1 MPNVNDYNWTDP
13 ATGKATAP
21 GVGNPTLKASPPAPT
36 TKPNEA
42 VAING
47 AEFNTSEKQKEN
59 FTDIQPQGNTLYG
72 VPKAPTSPVLPD
84 VISQS
89 DFDTSMSAEKLSE
102 VTNQAKSLTN
112 FTPEQTKSLDTLN
125 AKIETGYEPTQTDIN
140 NLDYA
145 KTKGYVYNPST
156 EPKVESATGTPEAN
170 KSTVD
175 QIFESKSNM
184 ATVRANARAEASK
197 TLGLDEKSTAIAVAH
212 NVVIELRTDLEKK
225 GIIDIKDANV
235 IKGKPILT
243 AQIAGQLKEMSAD
256 QKLDTMIMQ
265 INYNRALE
273 EEATAQGN
281 YDRAYEIVKETA
293 SDAYQGAKDQ
303 IDALL
308 FKGEIEQIAADKL
321 TTQLEDERDLAL
333 DGYVLIKSAEGLT
346 EDQIYR
352 DPVNGNIYLKP
363 KPTVAS
369 TMEIG
374 GITYGFDDQG
384 NKIATYGRTET
395 PSGSETTE
403 TPSDSETTV
412 GISKAD
418 ISAIETGLVSRVG
431 SDGYLSPEDYNGAKQ
446 EWINAKGTPASFD
459 KKFKDR
465 RNPTNKYYNVEGAKS
480 TNDTDFDL
488 EGYLNQ
494 PVSTTKEKKNLIQKL
509 FNL

>member
-1 MPNVNDYNWTDP
+1 MANKNDYNWTDP

-175 QIFESKSNM
+175 QIFESKSNL
-184 ATVRANARAEASK
+184 ATVRATAKLEASK
-197 TLGLDEKSTAIAVAH
+197 ALGLDEKSTAIATAQS
-212 NVVIELRTDLEKK
+212 VVNQLRTELQNQ
-225 GIIDIKDANV
+225 GIMDIKEQDV
-235 IKGKPILT
+235 IRGKPILT
-243 AQIAGQLKEMSAD
+243 AQIAGQLSELSRE
-256 QKLDTMIMQ
+256 QKLDAMILQ
-265 INYNRALE
+265 NNYNNALVE
-273 EEATAQGN
+273 SQIAQGN

-303 IDALL
+303 VDALL
-308 FKGEIEQIAADKL
+308 FKGEIEQKAADKL

-333 DGYVLIKSAEGLT
+333 NGYVLIKSAEGLKGLT

-374 GITYGFDDQG
+374 GITYGFDNEG
-384 NKIATYGRTET
+384 NKIATYGK
-395 PSGSETTE
+395 TE

-412 GISKAD
+412 GISKAY